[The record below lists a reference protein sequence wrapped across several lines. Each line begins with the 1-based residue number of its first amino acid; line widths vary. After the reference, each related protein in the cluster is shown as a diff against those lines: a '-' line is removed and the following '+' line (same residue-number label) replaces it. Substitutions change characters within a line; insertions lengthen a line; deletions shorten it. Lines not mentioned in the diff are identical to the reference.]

1 MSQDFD
7 PVIADWISFAKNPRY
22 TIVEKCLKLSQTL
35 EYPELS
41 ISDYVQKINTMGEDL
56 KNSITE
62 VKNSTYLVSMLNEYM
77 FDNLGFVGNS
87 DDYYNPKNNFL
98 NFVLDKKSGI
108 PITLSI
114 IYVELAKH
122 IGLDLR
128 LVGFPSH
135 VLVKYSEE
143 LILDPFNRGKL
154 LSIDDLQEILDR
166 NYGGSVEFSPDFLNE
181 VEPEQILIRIG
192 RNLKNSYTQSF
203 NYTMALHCI
212 NMILGIEPESPEE
225 IRDKGILESRQSSYE
240 TALRSLNK
248 YLEIAPEADDV
259 DYVLD
264 LIRNI
269 KEKFNQQ

>member
-7 PVIADWISFAKNPRY
+7 PVVADWISFAKNPRY
-22 TIVEKCLKLSQTL
+22 TVVEKCLKLSQTL
-35 EYPELS
+35 EYPDLS
-41 ISDYVQKINTMGEDL
+41 ISDYVQKLHVMGEDL
-56 KNSITE
+56 KNSLSEI
-62 VKNSTYLVSMLNEYM
+62 KNPTYLVSMLNEYM
-77 FDNLGFVGNS
+77 FDGLEFSGNS

-98 NFVLDKKSGI
+98 NVVLDKKSGI

-114 IYVELAKH
+114 IYRELAKH

-128 LVGFPSH
+128 PVGFPSH
-135 VLVKYSEE
+135 FLVKYSEE
-143 LILDPFNRGKL
+143 LILDPFNRGRL

-181 VEPEQILIRIG
+181 IEPEQILIRIS

-225 IRDKGILESRQSSYE
+225 VRDKGILESRQLKYE
-240 TALRSLNK
+240 LALRSLNR

>member
-7 PVIADWISFAKNPRY
+7 PHVADWISFAKNPRY
-22 TIVEKCLKLSQTL
+22 TLVEKCLKLSQTL
-35 EYPELS
+35 EYPDLN
-41 ISDYVQKINTMGEDL
+41 ITDYVQKLHAMGEDL
-56 KNSITE
+56 KSSLSE
-62 VKNSTYLVSMLNEYM
+62 VKNPTYLVSMLNEYM
-77 FDNLGFVGNS
+77 FDGLGFAGNS

-98 NFVLDKKSGI
+98 NVVLDKKTGI

-114 IYVELAKH
+114 IYIQLANH
-122 IGLDLR
+122 VGLDLR
-128 LVGFPSH
+128 PVGFPSH
-135 VLVKYSEE
+135 FLVKYSEE
-143 LILDPFNRGKL
+143 LILDPFNRGGL
-154 LSIDDLQEILDR
+154 LSIEDLQEILDR

-181 VEPEQILIRIG
+181 IEPEQILIRIG

-225 IRDKGILESRQSSYE
+225 VRDKGILESRQSKYE
-240 TALRSLNK
+240 LALRSLNR

>member
-1 MSQDFD
+1 
-7 PVIADWISFAKNPRY
+7 
-22 TIVEKCLKLSQTL
+22 
-35 EYPELS
+35 
-41 ISDYVQKINTMGEDL
+41 
-56 KNSITE
+56 
-62 VKNSTYLVSMLNEYM
+62 M
-77 FDNLGFVGNS
+77 FDGLGFSGNS

-98 NFVLDKKSGI
+98 NVVLDKKSGI

-128 LVGFPSH
+128 PVGFPSYF
-135 VLVKYSEE
+135 LVKYSEE

-181 VEPEQILIRIG
+181 IEPEQILIRIG

-225 IRDKGILESRQSSYE
+225 VRDKGILESRQLKYE
-240 TALRSLNK
+240 LALRSLNR

>member
-7 PVIADWISFAKNPRY
+7 PLVADWISFATNPRY
-22 TIVEKCLKLSQTL
+22 TLVEKCLKLSQTL
-35 EYPELS
+35 EYPDLN
-41 ISDYVQKINTMGEDL
+41 ISDYIQKLHSMGEDL
-56 KNSITE
+56 KNSLSE
-62 VKNSTYLVSMLNEYM
+62 VKNPTYLVSMLNEYM
-77 FDNLGFVGNS
+77 FDGLGFTGDS

-98 NFVLDKKSGI
+98 NVVLDKKSGI

-114 IYVELAKH
+114 IYIQLASH

-128 LVGFPSH
+128 PVGFPSH
-135 VLVKYSEE
+135 FLVKYSEE
-143 LILDPFNRGKL
+143 LILDPFNKGRL
-154 LSIDDLQEILDR
+154 LSIEDLQEILDR

-181 VEPEQILIRIG
+181 IRPEHILIRIG

-225 IRDKGILESRQSSYE
+225 IRDKGILESRQLKYE
-240 TALRSLNK
+240 LALRSLNR

>member
-128 LVGFPSH
+128 LIGFPSH

-143 LILDPFNRGKL
+143 LILDPFTRGKL

>member
-7 PVIADWISFAKNPRY
+7 PVVADWISFAKNPRY
-22 TIVEKCLKLSQTL
+22 TVVEKCLKLSQTL
-35 EYPELS
+35 EYPDLS
-41 ISDYVQKINTMGEDL
+41 ISDYVQKLHVMGEDL
-56 KNSITE
+56 KNSLSEI
-62 VKNSTYLVSMLNEYM
+62 KNPTYLVSMLNEYM
-77 FDNLGFVGNS
+77 FDGLEFSGNS

-98 NFVLDKKSGI
+98 NVVLDKKSGI

-114 IYVELAKH
+114 IYMELAKY

-128 LVGFPSH
+128 PVGFPSH
-135 VLVKYSEE
+135 FLVKYSEE
-143 LILDPFNRGKL
+143 LILDPFNKGRL

-181 VEPEQILIRIG
+181 IEPEQILIRIS

-225 IRDKGILESRQSSYE
+225 VRDRGILESRQLKYE
-240 TALRSLNK
+240 LALRSLNR

>member
-7 PVIADWISFAKNPRY
+7 PIVADWISFSKNPSY
-22 TIVEKCLKLSQTL
+22 TLVEKCLKLSQTL
-35 EYPELS
+35 EYPDLS
-41 ISDYVQKINTMGEDL
+41 ISEYVQKLHVIGKDL
-56 KNSITE
+56 KNSLSEI
-62 VKNSTYLVSMLNEYM
+62 KNPTYLVSMLNEYM
-77 FDNLGFVGNS
+77 FDGLGFSGNS

-98 NFVLDKKSGI
+98 NVVLDKKSGI

-114 IYVELAKH
+114 IYVEIAKY

-128 LVGFPSH
+128 PVGFPSH
-135 VLVKYSEE
+135 FLVKFSEE

-154 LSIDDLQEILDR
+154 LSVGDLQEILNR

-181 VEPEQILIRIG
+181 IGSEQILIRIC

-212 NMILGIEPESPEE
+212 NMILGIEPESSEE
-225 IRDKGILESRQSSYE
+225 IRDRGILESRQLKYE
-240 TALRSLNK
+240 LALRSLNK

>member
-7 PVIADWISFAKNPRY
+7 PLVADWISFAKNSRY
-22 TIVEKCLKLSQTL
+22 SLVEKCLKLSQTL
-35 EYPELS
+35 EYPNLS
-41 ISDYVQKINTMGEDL
+41 TSDYIQKLNAMGEDL
-56 KNSITE
+56 KNSLSE
-62 VKNSTYLVSMLNEYM
+62 VKNPTYLVSMLNEYM
-77 FDNLGFVGNS
+77 FDGLGFTGDN

-98 NFVLDKKSGI
+98 NVVLDKKSGI

-114 IYVELAKH
+114 IYIQLANH

-128 LVGFPSH
+128 PIGFPSH
-135 VLVKYSEE
+135 FLVKYSEE
-143 LILDPFNRGKL
+143 LILDPFNRGRL
-154 LSIDDLQEILDR
+154 LTIDDLQEILDR

-181 VEPEQILIRIG
+181 IRPEHILIRIG

-225 IRDKGILESRQSSYE
+225 IRDKGILESRQLKYE
-240 TALRSLNK
+240 LALRSLNR

>member
-7 PVIADWISFAKNPRY
+7 PIVAEWLSYVKNPRY
-22 TIVEKCLKLSQTL
+22 KLVEKCLKLSQTL

-98 NFVLDKKSGI
+98 NVVLDKKNGI

-114 IYVELAKH
+114 IYVKLANH

-128 LVGFPSH
+128 PVGFPSH
-135 VLVKYSEE
+135 FLVKFSEE
-143 LILDPFNRGKL
+143 LILDPYNGGRL
-154 LSIDDLQEILDR
+154 LSIDDLQEILDQ
-166 NYGGSVEFSPDFLNE
+166 NYGSGVKFSPDFLNE
-181 VEPEQILIRIG
+181 IGPEQILIRICK
-192 RNLKNSYTQSF
+192 NLKNSYTQSF
-203 NYTMALHCI
+203 NYTMAMHCI

>member
-7 PVIADWISFAKNPRY
+7 PIVADWISFAKNPRY
-22 TIVEKCLKLSQTL
+22 TVVEKCLKLSQTL
-35 EYPELS
+35 EYPDLS
-41 ISDYVQKINTMGEDL
+41 ISNYVQKLHAVGEDL
-56 KNSITE
+56 KNSLSEI
-62 VKNSTYLVSMLNEYM
+62 KNPTYLVSMLNEYM
-77 FDNLGFVGNS
+77 FDGLGFSGNS

-98 NFVLDKKSGI
+98 NVVLDKKSGI

-114 IYVELAKH
+114 IYVELAKY

-128 LVGFPSH
+128 PVGFPSH
-135 VLVKYSEE
+135 FLVKYSEE
-143 LILDPFNRGKL
+143 LILDPFNRGRL

-181 VEPEQILIRIG
+181 IEPEQILIRIS

-225 IRDKGILESRQSSYE
+225 VRDKGILESRQLKYE
-240 TALRSLNK
+240 LALRSLNR

>member
-7 PVIADWISFAKNPRY
+7 PLVADWISFAKNPRY
-22 TIVEKCLKLSQTL
+22 TLVEKCLKISQTL
-35 EYPELS
+35 EYPDLS
-41 ISDYVQKINTMGEDL
+41 ITDYVQKLYAMGEDL
-56 KNSITE
+56 KNSLSEI
-62 VKNSTYLVSMLNEYM
+62 KNPTYLVSILNEYM
-77 FDNLGFVGNS
+77 FDGLGFTGNN

-98 NFVLDKKSGI
+98 NVVLDKKSGI

-114 IYVELAKH
+114 IYIQLASY

-128 LVGFPSH
+128 PVGFPSH
-135 VLVKYSEE
+135 FLVKYSEE
-143 LILDPFNRGKL
+143 LILDPFNRGRL
-154 LSIDDLQEILDR
+154 LSIENLQEILDR
-166 NYGGSVEFSPDFLNE
+166 NYGGSVKFSPDFLNE
-181 VEPEQILIRIG
+181 IGPEQILIRIC

-225 IRDKGILESRQSSYE
+225 IRDKGILESRQLKYE
-240 TALRSLNK
+240 LALRSLNR

>member
-7 PVIADWISFAKNPRY
+7 PVVADWISFAKNPRY
-22 TIVEKCLKLSQTL
+22 TLVEKCLKLSQTL
-35 EYPELS
+35 EYPDLS
-41 ISDYVQKINTMGEDL
+41 ISDYIQKLHVMGEEL
-56 KNSITE
+56 KNSLSE
-62 VKNSTYLVSMLNEYM
+62 VKNPTYLVSMLNEYM
-77 FDNLGFVGNS
+77 FDGLGFAGDN

-98 NFVLDKKSGI
+98 NVVLDKKSGI
-108 PITLSI
+108 PIILSI
-114 IYVELAKH
+114 IYIQLANH

-128 LVGFPSH
+128 PIGFPSH
-135 VLVKYSEE
+135 FLVKYSEE
-143 LILDPFNRGKL
+143 LILDPFNRGRL
-154 LSIDDLQEILDR
+154 LTIDNLQEMLDR

-181 VEPEQILIRIG
+181 IGPEQILIRIG

-225 IRDKGILESRQSSYE
+225 VRDKGVLESRQLKYE
-240 TALRSLNK
+240 PALRSLNR